1 MIESKKTT
9 GRYLFDEFFISIM
22 GYGILKD
29 FHDFKKWTIVQKFS
43 FLHEYIH
50 FFQNIYTYYGLN
62 IFFLLIDNSWSFRR
76 FIGKEIVVPFRQ
88 SPSEHCEELVTWI
101 FTQGDTTGVK
111 KVISYR
117 IENVKNGL
125 GVVWVRCFNYDDEEV
140 EIKFGSRHIDEG
152 MACLIQESIYPEIKG
167 GAPFNPYYIASE
179 LADMIIPGI
188 SENKYI
194 MVALFD
200 HALHFNNPAYY
211 FVKYLEKKRKEGFS
225 RTSLTCDRV
234 YDEIGYLPTNHILT
248 VNEFLKEVD
257 DIFEYSDSADRT
269 REWFNTIIK
278 RSMNIR
284 MNRPRIFI
292 ELMQGGDI
300 SNNDTFMYLLDELGT
315 PIVTN
320 ENKDYCF
327 LPPRNTSITETDL
340 ISFYAMLQI
349 NKVFYSKGR
358 YSCPLIDYCKKKL
371 SAYVDERCETYPWLQ
386 PQRFRKCF
394 FSDCWERFGLKG
406 VRIIGEES
414 KQQADAGHRPH
425 P

>member
-1 MIESKKTT
+1 MIENKKTT
-9 GRYLFDEFFISIM
+9 GRYLFDEFYISIM
-22 GYGILKD
+22 GYGVMKDLK
-29 FHDFKKWTIVQKFS
+29 DFKKWSIVQKFS

-50 FFQNIYTYYGLN
+50 YFQNIYTYYGLN
-62 IFFLLIDNSWSFRR
+62 IFYLIVDNSWSFRGT
-76 FIGKEIVVPFRQ
+76 IGKEISVPFRQ
-88 SPSEHCEELVTWI
+88 SPSERCEELMTWF
-101 FTQGDTTGVK
+101 FTQGDTTDVK
-111 KVISYR
+111 KAISYR
-117 IENVKNGL
+117 IEKVKNRL
-125 GVVWVRCFNYDDEEV
+125 GVVVVRCINYNNEEV

-167 GAPFNPYYIASE
+167 GAPYNPYYIASE

-188 SENKYI
+188 SENKFI

-200 HALHFNNPAYY
+200 YSLHFDNPSYY
-211 FVKYLEKKRKEGFS
+211 FVKYLEKKKKEGHDS
-225 RTSLTCDRV
+225 SSLTCDRI
-234 YDEIGYLPTNHILT
+234 YDDIGYLPHQHILT
-248 VNEFLKEVD
+248 VNELLKEVN

-269 REWFNTIIK
+269 REWFKTIIK

-292 ELMQGGDI
+292 DLMQGGDI
-300 SNNDTFMYLLDELGT
+300 SDNDTFKYLLEELGT

-320 ENKDYCF
+320 ESKDYCF
-327 LPPRNTSITETDL
+327 LRPRDTSIIEADL

-358 YSCPLIDYCKKKL
+358 FSCPLIDYCKKKI
-371 SAYVDERCETYPWLQ
+371 SAYVDERCETYPWTQ

-394 FSDCWERFGLKG
+394 FADCWERLGLKD

-414 KQQADAGHRPH
+414 E
-425 P
+425 